1 LFACNLKWNKNHFD
15 WLNTYTVFN
24 FNLMMKL
31 SDLHRNCNDEEEPSC
46 PMNFTLL
53 GHDVT
58 LSHWHKTNPSD
69 ANAVASPTLY
79 RAQTSEKKILNWF
92 FLLLY
97 HYDGHLEDGYAL
109 GRYLHHVFRF
119 EEIYS
124 QLSVFE
130 SILGVDPEDLASE
143 NDSSGADDD
152 DDDDDEK
159 EHRTVDPA
167 NLEARRRLVDASA
180 SQLHSRT
187 APRPRVLGLDEPD
200 DDNDD
205 DDNDRDAAKKSTSSA
220 MHGAAMHPT
229 ESVMHA
235 FRQLA
240 MNPNAVFGAD
250 LSGGID
256 VRPNSAAGAGAT
268 NNNNEDDDD
277 DYEIIPIESP
287 LRSDAEQDEADAEDE
302 EKEPD
307 DHSLEENGLYS

>member
-1 LFACNLKWNKNHFD
+1 
-15 WLNTYTVFN
+15 
-24 FNLMMKL
+24 
-31 SDLHRNCNDEEEPSC
+31 
-46 PMNFTLL
+46 
-53 GHDVT
+53 
-58 LSHWHKTNPSD
+58 
-69 ANAVASPTLY
+69 LY

-119 EEIYS
+119 EEVYS

-143 NDSSGADDD
+143 NDLSGADDD
-152 DDDDDEK
+152 DDEEK

-167 NLEARRRLVDASA
+167 NIEARRRLVDASA
-180 SQLHSRT
+180 SQLHPRT

-200 DDNDD
+200 DDEDNDD
-205 DDNDRDAAKKSTSSA
+205 YNNNRDAAAKAASSA
-220 MHGAAMHPT
+220 THGAVMHPT

-250 LSGGID
+250 LSGDIN
-256 VRPNSAAGAGAT
+256 VRPNSSSAAAAAAT
-268 NNNNEDDDD
+268 NNNEDD

-287 LRSDAEQDEADAEDE
+287 LRSDAEQDDDDAEE
-302 EKEPD
+302 QKEPD